1 MPLPK
6 INTPTYELT
15 LPSNRKNVIYRP
27 FLVREQKILVLA
39 LESEDQKQITD
50 AIIQIIGDCLIT
62 KNIDVT
68 KLPTFDIEYLFLNVR
83 SKSVGETVEVNV
95 TCPDDGKTKV
105 ETSINIDDIKV
116 VKDKNH
122 KFIIQLDDKYSMKL
136 KYPTLDQFVE
146 NNFDFEMAE
155 PKESVSA
162 AMSMLSTCI
171 DMIYDQEESWDA
183 SESTKEELDE
193 FIDQLNSK
201 QFQEVE
207 QFFRTMPKLSHKL
220 KVKNPQTGVESEV
233 VLEGLVSFF
242 SQVWPT

>member
-15 LPSNRKNVIYRP
+15 LPSNRKKVRYRP
-27 FLVREQKILVLA
+27 FLVREEKILVLA

-83 SKSVGETVEVNV
+83 SKSVGESVEVNI

-116 VKDKNH
+116 VKSKDH
-122 KFIIQLDDKYSMKL
+122 KLIVQLDEKYSMKL
-136 KYPTLDQFVE
+136 KYPSLDQFIE

-155 PKESVSA
+155 PNESVSA
-162 AMSMLSTCI
+162 AMSMLSSCI

-193 FIDQLNSK
+193 FIDQLNTK
-201 QFQEVE
+201 QFQQVE
-207 QFFRTMPKLSHKL
+207 EFFRTMPKLSHTL
-220 KVKNPQTGVESEV
+220 KVTNPQTGVESEV
-233 VLEGLVSFF
+233 VLEGLASFF
-242 SQVWPT
+242 S

>member
-15 LPSNRKNVIYRP
+15 LPSNRKKVKYRP
-27 FLVREQKILVLA
+27 FLVREEKILVLA

-116 VKDKNH
+116 IKDKNH
-122 KFIIQLDDKYSMKL
+122 KFIVQLDDKYSMKL
-136 KYPTLDQFVE
+136 KYPTLDQFIE

-155 PKESVSA
+155 AKESVSA

-193 FIDQLNSK
+193 FINQLNTK

-207 QFFRTMPKLSHKL
+207 QFFKTMPKLSHTL
-220 KVKNPQTGVESEV
+220 KVKNPQTDVESEV
-233 VLEGLVSFF
+233 VLEGLASFF
-242 SQVWPT
+242 S

>member
-15 LPSNRKNVIYRP
+15 LPSNKKKIRYRP
-27 FLVREQKILVLA
+27 FLVREEKILVLA
-39 LESEDQKQITD
+39 MESNDQKQITD
-50 AIIQIIGDCLIT
+50 AIVQIIGDCLIT

-83 SKSVGETVEVNV
+83 SKSVGETVEVNI
-95 TCPDDGKTKV
+95 TCPDDGKTTV

-116 VKDKNH
+116 VKNKDH
-122 KFIIQLDDKYSMKL
+122 KLIIQLDDKYSMKL

-193 FIDQLNSK
+193 FIDQLNTK

-207 QFFRTMPKLSHKL
+207 QFFRTMPKLTHKL

-233 VLEGLVSFF
+233 VLEGLASFF
-242 SQVWPT
+242 S

>member
-15 LPSNRKNVIYRP
+15 LPSNRKKVRYRP
-27 FLVREQKILVLA
+27 FLVREEKILVLA

-62 KNIDVT
+62 KNVDVT

-83 SKSVGETVEVNV
+83 SKSVGESVEVNI

-116 VKDKNH
+116 VKSKDH
-122 KFIIQLDDKYSMKL
+122 KLIVQLDEKYSMKL
-136 KYPTLDQFVE
+136 KYPSLDQFIE

-155 PKESVSA
+155 PNESVSA
-162 AMSMLSTCI
+162 AMSMLSSCI
-171 DMIYDQEESWDA
+171 DIIYDQEESWDA

-193 FIDQLNSK
+193 FIDQLNTK

-207 QFFRTMPKLSHKL
+207 EFFRTMPKLSHTL
-220 KVKNPQTGVESEV
+220 KVTNPQTGVESEV
-233 VLEGLVSFF
+233 VLEGLASFF
-242 SQVWPT
+242 S

>member
-15 LPSNRKNVIYRP
+15 LPSNRKKVKYRP
-27 FLVREQKILVLA
+27 FLVREEKILVLA

-116 VKDKNH
+116 IKDNH
-122 KFIIQLDDKYSMKL
+122 HKLIVQLDDKYSMKL
-136 KYPTLDQFVE
+136 KYPTLDQFIE

-155 PKESVSA
+155 AKESVSA

-171 DMIYDQEESWDA
+171 DMIYDDQESWDA
-183 SESTKEELDE
+183 SESTKEELDA
-193 FIDQLNSK
+193 FIDQLNTK

-207 QFFRTMPKLSHKL
+207 QFFKTMPKLSHTL
-220 KVKNPQTGVESEV
+220 KVKNPQTDVESEV
-233 VLEGLVSFF
+233 VLEGLASFF
-242 SQVWPT
+242 S

>member
-6 INTPTYELT
+6 INTPTYDLT
-15 LPSNRKNVIYRP
+15 LPSNKKKIRYRP
-27 FLVREQKILVLA
+27 FLVREEKILVLA
-39 LESEDQKQITD
+39 MESNDQKQITD

-62 KNIDVT
+62 KTVDVT

-95 TCPDDGKTKV
+95 TCPDDGKTTV

-116 VKDKNH
+116 VKDKDH
-122 KFIIQLDDKYSMKL
+122 KLIVQLDDKYSMKL

-171 DMIYDQEESWDA
+171 DMIYDDQESWDA
-183 SESTKEELDE
+183 SDSSKEELDE
-193 FIDQLNSK
+193 FIDQLNTK
-201 QFQEVE
+201 QFQQVE

-220 KVKNPQTGVESEV
+220 KVTNPKTGVESEV

-242 SQVWPT
+242 S

>member
-15 LPSNRKNVIYRP
+15 LPSNRKKVKYRP
-27 FLVREQKILVLA
+27 FLVREEKILVLA

-62 KNIDVT
+62 KNVDVT

-83 SKSVGETVEVNV
+83 SKSVGETVEVNI

-116 VKDKNH
+116 VKSKDH
-122 KFIIQLDDKYSMKL
+122 KLIVKLDEKYSMKL
-136 KYPTLDQFVE
+136 KYPSLDQFIE

-155 PKESVSA
+155 PNESVSA
-162 AMSMLSTCI
+162 AMSMLSSCI
-171 DMIYDQEESWDA
+171 DMIYDEEESWDA

-193 FIDQLNSK
+193 FIDQLNTK

-207 QFFRTMPKLSHKL
+207 EFFRTMPKLSHKI
-220 KVKNPQTGVESEV
+220 KVTNPQTGVESEV
-233 VLEGLVSFF
+233 VLEGLASFF
-242 SQVWPT
+242 S

>member
-15 LPSNRKNVIYRP
+15 LPSNRKKVRYRP
-27 FLVREQKILVLA
+27 FLVREEKILVLA
-39 LESEDQKQITD
+39 MESNDQKQITD

-62 KNIDVT
+62 KNIDIT

-83 SKSVGETVEVNV
+83 SKSVGETVEVNI
-95 TCPDDGKTKV
+95 TCPDDGKTTV
-105 ETSINIDDIKV
+105 EKSINIDDIKV
-116 VKDKNH
+116 IKNKDH
-122 KFIIQLDDKYSMKL
+122 KLTIQLDDKYSMKL

-146 NNFDFEMAE
+146 NNFDFDYEMAE

-171 DMIYDQEESWDA
+171 DIIYDQEESWDA

-193 FIDQLNSK
+193 FIDQLNTK

-207 QFFRTMPKLSHKL
+207 QFFRTMPKLSHKI
-220 KVKNPQTGVESEV
+220 KVLNPQTGVESEV
-233 VLEGLVSFF
+233 VLEGLASFF
-242 SQVWPT
+242 S

>member
-15 LPSNRKNVIYRP
+15 LPSNRKKVKYRP
-27 FLVREQKILVLA
+27 FLVREEKILVLA

-50 AIIQIIGDCLIT
+50 AIVQIIGDCLIT

-122 KFIIQLDDKYSMKL
+122 KFIVQLDDKYSMKL
-136 KYPTLDQFVE
+136 KYPSLDQFIE
-146 NNFDFEMAE
+146 NNFDFEMAA
-155 PKESVSA
+155 PNESVSA
-162 AMSMLSTCI
+162 AMSMLSSCI
-171 DMIYDQEESWDA
+171 DMIYDEEESWDA

-193 FIDQLNSK
+193 FIDQLNTK
-201 QFQEVE
+201 QFQQVE
-207 QFFRTMPKLSHKL
+207 EFFRTMPKLSHKL
-220 KVKNPQTGVESEV
+220 KVTNPQTGV
-233 VLEGLVSFF
+233 
-242 SQVWPT
+242 

>member
-15 LPSNRKNVIYRP
+15 LPSNRKKVRYRP
-27 FLVREQKILVLA
+27 FLVREEKILVLA

-83 SKSVGETVEVNV
+83 SKSVGESVEVNI

-116 VKDKNH
+116 VKSKDH
-122 KFIIQLDDKYSMKL
+122 KLIVQLDDKYSMKL
-136 KYPTLDQFVE
+136 KYPSLDQFIE

-155 PKESVSA
+155 PNESVSA
-162 AMSMLSTCI
+162 AMSMLSSCI
-171 DMIYDQEESWDA
+171 DIIYDQEESWDA

-193 FIDQLNSK
+193 FIDQLNTK
-201 QFQEVE
+201 QFQQVE
-207 QFFRTMPKLSHKL
+207 EFFRTMPKLSHTL
-220 KVKNPQTGVESEV
+220 KVTNPQTGVESEV
-233 VLEGLVSFF
+233 VLEGLASFF
-242 SQVWPT
+242 S

>member
-15 LPSNRKNVIYRP
+15 LPSNRKKVRYRP
-27 FLVREQKILVLA
+27 FLVREEKILVLA

-62 KNIDVT
+62 KNVDVT

-83 SKSVGETVEVNV
+83 SKSVGESVEVNI

-116 VKDKNH
+116 VKSKDH
-122 KFIIQLDDKYSMKL
+122 KLIVKLDEKYSMKL
-136 KYPTLDQFVE
+136 KYPSLDQFIE

-155 PKESVSA
+155 PNESVSA
-162 AMSMLSTCI
+162 AMSMLSSCI
-171 DMIYDQEESWDA
+171 DIIYDEEESWDA

-193 FIDQLNSK
+193 FIDQLNTK

-207 QFFRTMPKLSHKL
+207 EFFRTMPKLSHTL
-220 KVKNPQTGVESEV
+220 KVTNPKTGVESEV
-233 VLEGLVSFF
+233 VLEGLASFF
-242 SQVWPT
+242 S

>member
-15 LPSNRKNVIYRP
+15 LPSNRKKVRYRP
-27 FLVREQKILVLA
+27 FLVREEKILVLA

-62 KNIDVT
+62 KNVDVT

-83 SKSVGETVEVNV
+83 SKSVGESVEVNI

-116 VKDKNH
+116 VKSKNH
-122 KFIIQLDDKYSMKL
+122 KLIVKLDEKYSMKL
-136 KYPTLDQFVE
+136 KYPSLDQFIE

-155 PKESVSA
+155 PNESVSA
-162 AMSMLSTCI
+162 AMSMLSSCI
-171 DMIYDQEESWDA
+171 DMIYDEEESWDA

-193 FIDQLNSK
+193 FIDQLNTK
-201 QFQEVE
+201 QFQQVE
-207 QFFRTMPKLSHKL
+207 EFFRTMPKLSHTL
-220 KVKNPQTGVESEV
+220 KVTNPQTGVESEV
-233 VLEGLVSFF
+233 VLEGLASFF
-242 SQVWPT
+242 S